1 MTTLNTILFTDN
13 PRGTQLITNNTKVCQ
28 MYIIPRDDIYQN
40 KIFNIE
46 KIKKDLDQCC
56 VYFLLTEGDHD
67 KAYIGQTSSF
77 ITRIK
82 HPDHKS
88 KKWDK
93 ALVILRG
100 TTPFR
105 KEEIEYLEHLA
116 ISEAVQLESADGNKV
131 TPKKPQVDFAYEE
144 GLKSLYEE
152 VKFLVTFADSLL
164 FTKTTIESTA
174 SEYICK
180 GSGALAKGSFGEN
193 NTFIVYKGSVIREST
208 APQYRDKDVRNSWLK
223 QHAKK
228 VGGQLILQENY
239 AFTSPSTAS
248 SYVLGRSSNGWDDW
262 KTEDGKKLAD
272 VCDK

>member
-40 KIFNIE
+40 KILNID
-46 KIKKDLDQCC
+46 KIKRDLEQCC
-56 VYFLLTEGDHD
+56 VLYFLLTEGDHD

-77 ITRIK
+77 MTRIK
-82 HPDHKS
+82 NHKS

-152 VKFLVTFADSLL
+152 VRFLVTFADSLL
-164 FTKTTIESTA
+164 FTKTTIEPTA
-174 SEYICK
+174 PEYICK
-180 GSGALAKGSFGEN
+180 GSGALARGNFGEN

-208 APQYRDKDVRNSWLK
+208 SPQYRDKDVRNLWLK
-223 QHAKK
+223 KHVKK
-228 VGGQLILQENY
+228 EGGQLILQENY
-239 AFTSPSTAS
+239 LFTSPSTAS
-248 SYVLGRSSNGWDDW
+248 SYVLGRSSNGWNDW